1 MDKLALKV
9 AGTVFLLISAAHV
22 IRVLM
27 RISVTLNRTEVPMQ
41 ASAVA
46 AVVTLALAV
55 WMFKAAYKK

>member
-1 MDKLALKV
+1 VDKLALKV

-55 WMFKAAYKK
+55 WMFKAAYK